1 MRCCELGRPATAPW
15 SGLAAAA
22 AGALTVAAVAAS
34 VLLQLNATRPAAR
47 RVCAAGTDQRWSL
60 CLCLCRAAQGS
71 CAGRPP
77 MQPDPLQQPPQH
89 R

>member
-15 SGLAAAA
+15 PCWL
-22 AGALTVAAVAAS
+22 LLLLLLAAVALTR
-34 VLLQLNATRPAAR
+34 LLQLNATIPAAR

-60 CLCLCRAAQGS
+60 CLCRAAQGP

-77 MQPDPLQQPPQH
+77 MQPDPLQQPPQ
-89 R
+89 RR